1 LQWGQ
6 PGVGGFKARV
16 STHQRTQQ
24 MSRLAKV
31 DYLYVELGLK
41 QLLLVGQVF
50 ITSSKPRFS
59 NKPSY
64 YPNVLPPSGNTRN
77 HRYNHNQLPS
87 L

>member
-1 LQWGQ
+1 
-6 PGVGGFKARV
+6 
-16 STHQRTQQ
+16 
-24 MSRLAKV
+24 
-31 DYLYVELGLK
+31 
-41 QLLLVGQVF
+41 LLLVGQVF